1 MTNSNINSKLF
12 QGFEKIFLHFIT
24 SMQYHKHFQ
33 IIKNRWQRTVEHIR
47 AKTPRQSALK
57 RIVETR
63 DIESQSGNL
72 GPENYEPDLKKAT
85 LLGPDDIPEFQ
96 RQKSREWESL
106 NNNHG
111 QVTSKNE
118 QLLARIKELQENL
131 IEKDEKNSEKDAE
144 ISELKARL
152 RYYEEDLGFRKG
164 GGDMPRLKR
173 LNYMLGIDF

>member
-1 MTNSNINSKLF
+1 M
-12 QGFEKIFLHFIT
+12 
-24 SMQYHKHFQ
+24 
-33 IIKNRWQRTVEHIR
+33 
-47 AKTPRQSALK
+47 
-57 RIVETR
+57 
-63 DIESQSGNL
+63 
-72 GPENYEPDLKKAT
+72 
-85 LLGPDDIPEFQ
+85 GPDDIPEFQ